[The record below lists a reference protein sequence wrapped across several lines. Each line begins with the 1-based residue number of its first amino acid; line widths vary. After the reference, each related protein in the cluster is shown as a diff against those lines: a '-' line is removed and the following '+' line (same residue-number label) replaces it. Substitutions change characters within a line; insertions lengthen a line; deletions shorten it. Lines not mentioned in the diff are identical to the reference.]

1 MPAPRH
7 RAARPARLR
16 TARAPRLIA
25 QVAVGGCVVSVL
37 ALGAAQARATD
48 GTPASPGTIPS
59 RIVPADARLITGVVV
74 DRDGDELD
82 DVLVRAVAADG
93 STRASALTYASAFES
108 GPQHGFFFL
117 ELEPGLYD
125 VRVTKAGYVP
135 AVLRDVEVGADRDI
149 RLGLVEVKRLPAAS
163 RTVLTA
169 SRSRLPV
176 GGTARLQVRV
186 ASTVAAPTGRVEVRD
201 GRRVVARAT
210 LRAGARGRLSLQ
222 VPRLARG
229 RHVLVARYAGDDAV
243 AASTSRQVVVR
254 VGRNR

>member
-1 MPAPRH
+1 MSAPRH

-16 TARAPRLIA
+16 ASRAPRLIA
-25 QVAVGGCVVSVL
+25 QVAVGGCVVSAL

-48 GTPASPGTIPS
+48 GTPAPHGSVPS
-59 RIVPADARLITGVVV
+59 RITPADARLITGVVV
-74 DRDGDELD
+74 DRDGAELD

-93 STRASALTYASAFES
+93 STQASALTYASAFES
-108 GPQHGFFFL
+108 GPQHGFFL
-117 ELEPGLYD
+117 ELEPGIYD
-125 VRVTKAGYVP
+125 LRVTKAGYVP
-135 AVLRDVEVGADRDI
+135 AVVHDVEVEVGRDT

-176 GGTARLQVRV
+176 GGTARLQIRV

-210 LRAGARGRLSLQ
+210 LRPGARGRLSLQ

-229 RHVLVARYAGDDAV
+229 RHVLLARYAGDDAV
-243 AASTSRQVVVR
+243 AASTSREVVVR
-254 VGRNR
+254 VGRAR